1 MHDTVS
7 HDKLLTKLWEAG
19 VVGNLWK
26 FFQAYL
32 SGRTQCVRVDSFQS
46 GWLPV
51 TSGVPQGSILGPLLF
66 VIYIND
72 LPLVLTSS
80 KTFLYAEDTKCFQ
93 HIISPVDTT
102 SLQADLDKL
111 SQWSSLRFL
120 SFNISKCHLLH
131 FLNTC
136 TNPVNT
142 TYHLNGV
149 PISCHDQ
156 CKDLGVIFVTV
167 SLGHITMT

>member
-1 MHDTVS
+1 M
-7 HDKLLTKLWEAG
+7 
-19 VVGNLWK
+19 
-26 FFQAYL
+26 
-32 SGRTQCVRVDSFQS
+32 
-46 GWLPV
+46 

-80 KTFLYAEDTKCFQ
+80 KAFLYADDTKCFQ
-93 HIISPVDTT
+93 RIISPVNTI
-102 SLQADLDKL
+102 SLQADLDRL
-111 SQWSSLRFL
+111 SQWSLLNFL
-120 SFNISKCHLLH
+120 SYNISKGHLLH

-149 PISCHDQ
+149 PISCRDQ
-156 CKDLGVIFVTV
+156 CKDLGVIYFFVTV